1 MGIPMTR
8 YSLLSKLMRKG
19 HMPAPSSRSAR
30 CPGLEKEV
38 EREAR
43 DIQNKYSLYAF
54 VLCDYRD
61 ERFREHVTDLFSC
74 LDRRTGT
81 NLLFFS
87 LVKPLA
93 KVEYRLKVY
102 YDSDDA
108 LAATDYYP
116 VNDALYQHALLE
128 AFQVS
133 SVDLPAIVVTTSLES
148 SQWNVIP
155 VADAKQASQWLMTLG
170 KIADDIADGVEID
183 LADELNLSVAS
194 STCSSR
200 WYAVEGVPV
209 CELIAAVEAAAAL
222 SVPAMN
228 SYEGSCAKDAFSE
241 VCGRLKASALE
252 YSGEDSVERNAD
264 IIRLVKYLEVI
275 ASPSPMG
282 GGGCL
287 ETMFWRSNTFEKD
300 TLRYLE
306 IFEELSGN
314 PVMREMGDYTVLCS
328 LLHKIFESEIN
339 ASVLQLM
346 RKNVDIPM
354 PEFYDKFYPDSK
366 RCYVQRPEMREGI
379 NLNRYIKGEPLKY
392 VSPGLGKVLVACRI
406 LSKDK
411 ASFRD
416 EMSGFGM
423 DEMSL
428 DNLCHLWDRICQIRN
443 REAHCQVITEEQYH
457 ELFHAVSH
465 VMQDYQLNLFKMK
478 SSLRGVTEA

>member
-1 MGIPMTR
+1 MGIPITR

-19 HMPAPSSRSAR
+19 ERPTR
-30 CPGLEKEV
+30 GLDQIAEE
-38 EREAR
+38 EAR
-43 DIQNKYSLYAF
+43 YIQNKFSLYAF

-61 ERFREHVTDLFSC
+61 EPFRQYVTDPFTR
-74 LDRRTGT
+74 LDRRTGS

-87 LVKPLA
+87 LVKPYA
-93 KVEYRLKVY
+93 DVEYKLKSHYSAHEAMV
-102 YDSDDA
+102 
-108 LAATDYYP
+108 ATDYYP
-116 VNDALYQHALLE
+116 VNDSLYQHGILE

-133 SVDLPAIVVTTSLES
+133 LCDLPAIVVTTSLES
-148 SQWNVIP
+148 SQWYVIR
-155 VADAKQASQWLMTLG
+155 VADSTQASQWLITLSR
-170 KIADDIADGVEID
+170 IADDIACGEKID
-183 LADELNLSVAS
+183 IAEELDVSVSA
-194 STCSSR
+194 STCSGS
-200 WYAVEGVPV
+200 WFAVEGAPI
-209 CELIAAVEAAAAL
+209 CELIAVVEAAAAASTPFGQSCPHDVASAR
-222 SVPAMN
+222 SVV
-228 SYEGSCAKDAFSE
+228 FE
-241 VCGRLKASALE
+241 VCERLKARSVEGIAE
-252 YSGEDSVERNAD
+252 GEDSDEKSGA

-275 ASPSPMG
+275 ARPSPMG

-314 PVMREMGDYTVLCS
+314 HVMREMGDYTVLCS

-406 LSKDK
+406 LSEDKD
-411 ASFRD
+411 SFRD
-416 EMSGFGM
+416 DMSGFGM
-423 DEMSL
+423 DKMSL

-478 SSLRGVTEA
+478 SSLRGMTEA